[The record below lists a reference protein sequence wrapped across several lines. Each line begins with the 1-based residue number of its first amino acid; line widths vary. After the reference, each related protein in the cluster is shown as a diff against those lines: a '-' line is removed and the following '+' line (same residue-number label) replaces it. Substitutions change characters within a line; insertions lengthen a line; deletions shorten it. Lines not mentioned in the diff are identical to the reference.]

1 MTIYHEIWLD
11 SRWTLIIKGN
21 GWKGLETAKIV
32 QQLETETD
40 LSRPDWLQ
48 ISRLLFP
55 SNFCIWQ
62 IILLQNPRSAIYF
75 EGELWPEICWLCC
88 KLSLSLYHHNIVVVF
103 CDFHSSL
110 QNRPSWGAAAVLKSF
125 SRLFRLWRIRRE
137 RLQKRRRAGPST
149 KVFYFALVPLSIMS
163 KVDAINFQHGKQI
176 LSFFSPS
183 KLISCS
189 IAKLKAGWEQRC
201 LFLHPG
207 GSNAYR
213 ICFSMH
219 RKLGSVAWRWWQS
232 CCFWKK
238 KPYAPLQVPFSAYT
252 A

>member
-1 MTIYHEIWLD
+1 M
-11 SRWTLIIKGN
+11 
-21 GWKGLETAKIV
+21 
-32 QQLETETD
+32 
-40 LSRPDWLQ
+40 LQ
-48 ISRLLFP
+48 TF
-55 SNFCIWQ
+55 
-62 IILLQNPRSAIYF
+62 F
-75 EGELWPEICWLCC
+75 EFVPPQYCC
-88 KLSLSLYHHNIVVVF
+88 GMVF

-189 IAKLKAGWEQRC
+189 IAKLKAGEQRC
-201 LFLHPG
+201 LFFASWWKQRL
-207 GSNAYR
+207 SNLLFNASKTR
-213 ICFSMH
+213 LSGLAMMAE
-219 RKLGSVAWRWWQS
+219 LL
-232 CCFWKK
+232 FWKK
-238 KPYAPLQVPFSAYT
+238 KALCTSTSSLFCIHRVMQIGVKCKYKSLKQSGRPRRHKKRTGLSYYYNDKVVGLFLCKSSRFFP
-252 A
+252 